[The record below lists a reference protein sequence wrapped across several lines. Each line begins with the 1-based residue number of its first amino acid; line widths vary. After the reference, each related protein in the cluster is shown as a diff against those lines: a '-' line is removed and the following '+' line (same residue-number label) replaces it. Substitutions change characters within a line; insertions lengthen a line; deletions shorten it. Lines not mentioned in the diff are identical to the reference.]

1 MTTIVTVTTMGPV
14 VQEVIR
20 YAVTMSEEAMDTVG
34 IRDAKSGL
42 SDLVNR
48 VIYRA
53 ETIWIT
59 KNNRRVAALVPIE
72 VAEAG
77 LKALG
82 RDNAASDSR

>member
-1 MTTIVTVTTMGPV
+1 MN
-14 VQEVIR
+14 
-20 YAVTMSEEAMDTVG
+20 EEARESVG
-34 IRDAKSGL
+34 IRDAKAAL

-53 ETIWIT
+53 ETIWLT
-59 KNNRRVAALVPIE
+59 KNGKRVAALVPIE

-82 RDNAASDSR
+82 RSDPDES